1 MPTTPHHLSKEAVS
15 RVGRILMS
23 ILLVFAIVVLLCGAY
38 TGAYVALSK
47 AYPATQ
53 GRYVGNQLQSVN
65 VLHREFPQ
73 RWQLAFFLPLA
84 AIESA
89 LRGIDVELVPQP
101 PPSISL

>member
-1 MPTTPHHLSKEAVS
+1 MPTRTHRPPKEAAG
-15 RVGRILMS
+15 RVGRIFMA

-84 AIESA
+84 ALESA
-89 LRGIDVELVPQP
+89 LRGVEVELVPQP
-101 PPSISL
+101 PPSLSL